1 MLSVYSLYGNQRDY
15 LCDFRLEFKVIKRT
29 LRIVFQAFLFL
40 CATQCFAG
48 PDQDFLLGAGDSIH
62 IAVYRNPELTLDIR
76 VSADGT
82 ISFPLLQS
90 VKVGGLRIAEAE
102 SLIAKGLQ
110 NGGYIQDPQVN
121 ITLIVA
127 RANSVTILG
136 QVNRPGM
143 YPIEN
148 SNLHLT
154 EALALAGGIVMST
167 AITGSMPG
175 GDKVILKGTRDGKLF
190 IKEITLSS
198 IYLDK
203 NVDDDVI
210 IMPRD
215 EIYVPFLMFF
225 IYGEVQRAGS
235 YPVFSEMTVM
245 QALAQGGGL
254 TPRGTQRNITLFR
267 RDKST
272 GIVEKTHPLMTDV
285 IQQNDVILVP
295 ESLF

>member
-1 MLSVYSLYGNQRDY
+1 
-15 LCDFRLEFKVIKRT
+15 
-29 LRIVFQAFLFL
+29 
-40 CATQCFAG
+40 
-48 PDQDFLLGAGDSIH
+48 
-62 IAVYRNPELTLDIR
+62 
-76 VSADGT
+76 
-82 ISFPLLQS
+82 
-90 VKVGGLRIAEAE
+90 
-102 SLIAKGLQ
+102 
-110 NGGYIQDPQVN
+110 
-121 ITLIVA
+121 
-127 RANSVTILG
+127 
-136 QVNRPGM
+136 
-143 YPIEN
+143 
-148 SNLHLT
+148 
-154 EALALAGGIVMST
+154 LAGGIVMST